1 MCLTLPAKVKAVNG
15 LLAEIDYN
23 GQQQVVKVGTAES
36 LSPGDF
42 VLFTGDYLIKKITAE
57 EAQEIED
64 LLTSYPRTAAE
75 DIRPELREIFV
86 RAANSQLTKADLQ
99 SLLSLSE
106 EADLLALYSEAN
118 VVRKANI
125 KDHICIHGIIEFSN
139 YCKNDCHYCGLRK
152 SNQCKELYRMPA
164 AEIISTAVSA
174 VNDKGYKLLVL
185 QSGEDDWYTIEKLVE
200 IVTEIKKQCRLFL
213 YLSIGD
219 RSAEDYEKLKAA
231 GANGVLYR
239 FETSNPELYNDLH
252 PAKGLTDRLDHL
264 KMMKELGYVISTGC
278 ILGLPGQ
285 TTLDL
290 ANDLMLIK
298 EFETFMPSFG
308 PLVPSQ
314 NTPLVETPLIT
325 FEQVL
330 KFIAACR
337 LLLPTARI
345 PVTTAMETLG
355 GGEEA
360 RQKCFLAGANSV
372 MFNLTPEAYRSSYQI
387 YDGKFYDSEKKYE
400 RWALF
405 KGELSYEMMER
416 ELKISI

>member
-1 MCLTLPAKVKAVNG
+1 MCLTLPAQVKAVNG

-42 VLFTGDYLIKKITAE
+42 VLFTGDYLIKKISAE

-64 LLTSYPRTAAE
+64 LLTSYPRTVAAE
-75 DIRPELREIFV
+75 IRSELKEIFE
-86 RAANSQLTKADLQ
+86 RAANSALTKADLQ
-99 SLLSLSE
+99 ELLSLST

-118 VVRKANI
+118 VVRLASI
-125 KDHICIHGIIEFSN
+125 KNHICIHGIIEFSN

-152 SNQCKELYRMPA
+152 SNQCKQLYRMSPE
-164 AEIISTAVSA
+164 EIIQTAVSA

-185 QSGEDDWYTIEKLVE
+185 QSGEDDWYTIDKLVE
-200 IVTEIKKQCRLFL
+200 IVKEIKKQCRLFL

-219 RSAEDYEKLKAA
+219 RSRADYEQLKAA
-231 GANGVLYR
+231 GVNGVLYR
-239 FETSNPELYNDLH
+239 FETSNAELYEKLH
-252 PAKGLTDRLDHL
+252 PAKGLADRLDHL
-264 KMMKELGYVISTGC
+264 RAMKDLGFVISTGC
-278 ILGLPGQ
+278 ILGLPDQ
-285 TTLDL
+285 TVEDL
-290 ANDLMLIK
+290 ANDLWLLK
-298 EFETFMPSFG
+298 EFDTFMPSFG
-308 PLVPSQ
+308 PLVPSS
-314 NTPLVETPLIT
+314 NTPLATAPAII

-330 KFIAACR
+330 KFIATCR

-355 GGEEA
+355 GGEAA

-372 MFNLTPEAYRSSYQI
+372 MFNLTPEAYRRSYQI
-387 YDGKFYDSEKKYE
+387 YDDKFYDSEKKYE

-416 ELKISI
+416 ELKILI